1 MACFDYY
8 NIHSCLRLP
17 GGRRNPISFKGMLNV
32 TFIPRSCLPL
42 LGVAVLA
49 ASGCSVLEPDRI
61 DYKSAGRGVA
71 LEVPPDLSQLPGQS
85 RYAAPGGSVTAS
97 AYQAGQAAT
106 VAAGTPTAAN
116 RIADVHFMRQ
126 DGERWLRVDRPADK
140 LWGDVRDFWLE
151 SGFLLAVDQP
161 SMGLM
166 ETDWAENRAKIPQD
180 IIRQTIGKVFDSLYS
195 TGERDKFRIRLE
207 RNPAGG
213 TDIFVTHRGMEEVYS
228 SARRD
233 STIWQPRARDPE
245 LEAEF
250 LRRLMVRLGVSQ
262 EQSKAALAA
271 AAAPTATPQARL
283 VTAANGTPQ
292 VQLAE
297 DFDRAWRRVGLALDR
312 TGFTVEDRDRSKGIY
327 FVRYVD
333 PAAEK
338 KDPGFF
344 GRLVG
349 RASQQLPTSQYQVA
363 VRAQGPGSLVTVQD
377 RAGAPANAADG
388 QRIVQVLADELK

>member
-1 MACFDYY
+1 MTSVHRF
-8 NIHSCLRLP
+8 
-17 GGRRNPISFKGMLNV
+17 
-32 TFIPRSCLPL
+32 CLPL
-42 LGVAVLA
+42 LGAAMLA
-49 ASGCSVLEPDRI
+49 AGGCSVLEPDRI

-85 RYAAPGGSVTAS
+85 RYVVTGGSVSAS

-106 VAAGTPTAAN
+106 VAAGTPTASN
-116 RIADVHFMRQ
+116 TIADVQYMRQ
-126 DGERWLRVDRPADK
+126 DGERWLRVARPADK
-140 LWGDVRDFWLE
+140 LWGEVRDFWLE
-151 SGFLLAVDQP
+151 SGFLLAVDQA

-207 RNPAGG
+207 RNPSGG

-228 SARRD
+228 SARKY
-233 STIWQPRARDPE
+233 STTWQPRARDPE

-271 AAAPTATPQARL
+271 AASAPATAPQAR
-283 VTAANGTPQ
+283 VVAAANGAPQ
-292 VQLAE
+292 VQLTE

-333 PAAEK
+333 PSVEK
-338 KDPGFF
+338 QEPGFF
-344 GRLVG
+344 GKLFG
-349 RASQQLPTSQYQVA
+349 RGSAQLPTQQYQVV
-363 VRAQGPGSLVTVQD
+363 VRTEGQSSQVSVLD
-377 RAGAPANAADG
+377 RAGGAAPGADA
-388 QRIVQVLADELK
+388 QRIVKVLADELK

>member
-1 MACFDYY
+1 M
-8 NIHSCLRLP
+8 
-17 GGRRNPISFKGMLNV
+17 

-195 TGERDKFRIRLE
+195 TGERD
-207 RNPAGG
+207 
-213 TDIFVTHRGMEEVYS
+213 
-228 SARRD
+228 
-233 STIWQPRARDPE
+233 
-245 LEAEF
+245 
-250 LRRLMVRLGVSQ
+250 
-262 EQSKAALAA
+262 
-271 AAAPTATPQARL
+271 
-283 VTAANGTPQ
+283 
-292 VQLAE
+292 
-297 DFDRAWRRVGLALDR
+297 
-312 TGFTVEDRDRSKGIY
+312 
-327 FVRYVD
+327 
-333 PAAEK
+333 
-338 KDPGFF
+338 
-344 GRLVG
+344 
-349 RASQQLPTSQYQVA
+349 
-363 VRAQGPGSLVTVQD
+363 
-377 RAGAPANAADG
+377 
-388 QRIVQVLADELK
+388 